1 MGDVTGGHHFNKR
14 GKGFISYTQ
23 KKAFD
28 MDSAGSLLRGE
39 SKENNLRNKSQTIK
53 PETDHMK
60 VQSGL
65 ISNEIDLARNT
76 QDHERDTRGVAEI
89 VPNKPGIYQPSPADL
104 RKSNIRMKGVGI
116 RAR

>member
-1 MGDVTGGHHFNKR
+1 MGDVTGGHHFNHR
-14 GKGFISYTQ
+14 GKDFIRYTQ

-28 MDSAGSLLRGE
+28 VDSSGQLLRGE
-39 SKENNLRNKSQTIK
+39 SKENNLHNKSQTIK
-53 PETDHMK
+53 AETDHMK

-65 ISNEIDLARNT
+65 ISNEIDLARST

-104 RKSNIRMKGVGI
+104 RKSNIRMTGVGI
-116 RAR
+116 GAK